1 MVLQDRMNRL
11 FEDATQRRN
20 QADGAGDEF
29 ERADWTPA
37 SDIYETESGYL
48 IAIDL
53 PGIDRNALEIDMDDN
68 RLVVKGT
75 RAVTE
80 SKQHRSER
88 PRGKFLRTYSVP
100 GSVEHAK
107 IAAEYK
113 DGVLQISLPKR
124 TEQKPKKINIKVS

>member
-1 MVLQDRMNRL
+1 
-11 FEDATQRRN
+11 
-20 QADGAGDEF
+20 
-29 ERADWTPA
+29 
-37 SDIYETESGYL
+37 
-48 IAIDL
+48 
-53 PGIDRNALEIDMDDN
+53 
-68 RLVVKGT
+68 VKGT
-75 RAVTE
+75 RAIAE

-124 TEQKPKKINIKVS
+124 TEQKPKKIDIKIS